1 MPLAYPLR
9 CALKLFL
16 RGIYGPLTDEVRISF
31 ALLTIDDSSISAVFL
46 LRAALPASHTKLG
59 GVKSLAQKGPMKEV
73 SG

>member
-31 ALLTIDDSSISAVFL
+31 ALLTIDNSSISAVFL

-59 GVKSLAQKGPMKEV
+59 GLRVWLRKVP
-73 SG
+73 